1 VAGSPAIFA
10 EEKPMNRLIVAIA
23 IFAVAGL
30 QSFGMQ
36 AQADETPGMGQMAH
50 KNPEMMKQMS
60 GNPHHM
66 LAMAYHDNLM
76 TFSHQLMKMAK
87 QGETVPREFA
97 RTAVAE
103 MRRSV
108 DEIEK
113 HHAEAMRSMQGM
125 KEQPGDM
132 RKKMEQHMASVKGHL
147 RDLEELTKK
156 DRIASQDVLKH
167 LNAMMEECEGMECG
181 TMGDMSMDDMSM
193 DGQRHGHGHGQ
204 GHEGK
209 PLRDCTG
216 CPCGDKMP
224 MSGEDETG
232 SHHHMKDV
240 K

>member
-1 VAGSPAIFA
+1 
-10 EEKPMNRLIVAIA
+10 MNRLIIAIA
-23 IFAVAGL
+23 IFALAGL
-30 QSFGMQ
+30 PSLGMQ
-36 AQADETPGMGQMAH
+36 AQADESPGMGQMAH
-50 KNPEMMKQMS
+50 KNPEMMKQMTS
-60 GNPHHM
+60 NPHHM

-76 TFSHQLMKMAK
+76 NFSHQLMKMAK

-108 DEIEK
+108 DAIEK
-113 HHAEAMRSMQGM
+113 HHAEAMHSMHGM
-125 KEQPGDM
+125 KEPPGDM
-132 RKKMEQHMASVKGHL
+132 HKKMEQHMASVKGHI

-167 LNAMMEECEGMECG
+167 LNAMIEECEGMECG
-181 TMGDMSMDDMSM
+181 AMGDMDMDDMSM
-193 DGQRHGHGHGQ
+193 GHGHGHGH

-209 PLRDCTG
+209 PMRDCTG

-224 MSGEDETG
+224 MSREGETG
-232 SHHHMKDV
+232 SSHQMKDV